1 MEVADIFFAVLT
13 GGLLLW
19 GGRSPRGRAAAGRA
33 IRDGPAPA
41 FGDRDVP
48 IATRLTHYYRLCQ
61 RSVRV
66 LERLG
71 DAYTAGPML
80 SPEDRDRVRRII
92 SDFYEEEGT
101 KK

>member
-13 GGLLLW
+13 VGLLLW
-19 GGRSPRGRAAAGRA
+19 GVSYLRARARTAGA
-33 IRDGPAPA
+33 MRDVPAPA
-41 FGDRDVP
+41 LGDRDVP

-66 LERLG
+66 LERLV
-71 DAYTAGPML
+71 DDYTVGPML

-101 KK
+101 KE